1 MVHCIYLCNPKGN
14 CQEVKT
20 LDKYEYSLKLDE
32 IKKLVT
38 SGNYEEAVKVADTVE
53 WKRVRNTRTLCMVSE
68 IYEANDRLED
78 SKEILL
84 RAYRRSQ
91 TTRTI
96 LFRLTEVAI
105 KMKEFDEAVEYYSEF
120 VNAAP
125 NDTSRYI
132 LKYEIYKGRGSSL
145 EDQISILEEYK
156 EAEYT
161 EQWGYELAKLYYQA
175 GEKQKCIESCD
186 DLVLWF
192 RQGKYVIKALE
203 LKRSLTDLTPVQQ
216 AIYDHRD
223 EMMPIKERVEAA
235 VPELEKIIVDKMPS
249 NETDAITEN
258 IISET
263 QKELAQAVSQHTAA
277 AEQEVLKPVQDQSWR
292 YATGGTTRVMP
303 TDVVKETLQQENTTA
318 APDIAFD
325 AQQLQKEL
333 AESMREIISGIH
345 PAETEA
351 EIVEPKNDMSFFK
364 DRAADVSV
372 EQPKESIDDILVS
385 MSGADEAASTAE
397 QEEPEKEIPEMPVM
411 PEQPVE
417 PVKTVA
423 ENPNLRPRI
432 QNSGTAA
439 SGFAALEAQAAKMRA
454 EAQQA
459 AGLNEQLAA
468 RAGVDRD
475 KEEKVKMAAQQPP
488 RTEKPVSRPKAEMP
502 VRQPVMKAQTQAPV
516 NGAGQPTERQAQPQM
531 NVGQPMQGQAPQ
543 QANVSQPVQGM
554 VQQPNGGQPM
564 QGRAP
569 QQANVGQPVQG
580 MAPQQPNGGQPMQG
594 MAPQQA
600 NVSQPVQGM
609 AQQQPNGGQPMQGMA
624 PQQMNGGQPMQ
635 GQAPQPAGMNGQ
647 PQPSRQNNVNQAQ
660 GVIRMERAGRNAE
673 QAAARQNPY
682 QQAAY
687 RPHQSL
693 TLSQQQMFSYFSTI
707 QGLQEQIASA
717 LNESLIKVQK
727 DKTSRSGN
735 LVITGDPGSGRTTL
749 GIRFAK
755 ALCQGRGSSA
765 ARVAKIYAED
775 FNKKDIPSTVAK
787 IAGGTLI
794 IEEAG
799 DLAEESIAQLSK
811 AMEFRTDGLLVILED
826 EKSYLKELFDKN
838 PTFAEKFTS
847 EISIPIMTNDELV
860 TFGKIY
866 AYDEDY
872 RIDDS
877 ATVALY
883 NRISEMQTPEHP
895 VCIADVRDIVDD
907 AIQRSERT
915 GIRKLGRI
923 LSHKRYDEDD
933 RVILYEKD
941 FK

>member
-1 MVHCIYLCNPKGN
+1 MVDCTYLCNPKGN

-20 LDKYEYSLKLDE
+20 LDKYEYNLKLDE

-68 IYEANDRLED
+68 IYEANGRLED

-91 TTRTI
+91 MTRTI

-145 EDQISILEEYK
+145 EDQIAILEEYK

-203 LKRSLTDLTPVQQ
+203 LKRSLTELTPMQQ
-216 AIYDHRD
+216 TIYDHRD
-223 EMMPIKERVEAA
+223 ENLMPIKERVEAA

-277 AEQEVLKPVQDQSWR
+277 AEQETPEQQDQSWR
-292 YATGGTTRVMP
+292 YSTGGTTRVMP
-303 TDVVKETLQQENTTA
+303 ADAVRNNLQTDAPAAASAGAAEAVPQEPE
-318 APDIAFD
+318 APDQAFD

-351 EIVEPKNDMSFFK
+351 EIVEPKNDMSFFR
-364 DRAADVSV
+364 DRAGNVPV
-372 EQPKESIDDILVS
+372 QEPKESIDDILVS
-385 MSGADEAASTAE
+385 MSGADETASTE
-397 QEEPEKEIPEMPVM
+397 EKEPEREMPAM
-411 PEQPVE
+411 PEQPDLQVE
-417 PVKTVA
+417 NEKPKEAVQPSG
-423 ENPNLRPRI
+423 EERI
-432 QNSGTAA
+432 PAPQAAAQDPGMAA

-454 EAQQA
+454 EAEQA
-459 AGLNEQLAA
+459 AGLNERLAA
-468 RAGVDRD
+468 HAGVNAAA
-475 KEEKVKMAAQQPP
+475 EKKVEMPGTTAPDMASGTLENSQTEKKTAAQPQVPVK
-488 RTEKPVSRPKAEMP
+488 KPEQAAREQRIQSVQQSQAG
-502 VRQPVMKAQTQAPV
+502 QPVMS
-516 NGAGQPTERQAQPQM
+516 QPA
-531 NVGQPMQGQAPQ
+531 QGQQQAAAGVPQ
-543 QANVSQPVQGM
+543 QSSADQKAARVS
-554 VQQPNGGQPM
+554 
-564 QGRAP
+564 
-569 QQANVGQPVQG
+569 
-580 MAPQQPNGGQPMQG
+580 
-594 MAPQQA
+594 
-600 NVSQPVQGM
+600 
-609 AQQQPNGGQPMQGMA
+609 
-624 PQQMNGGQPMQ
+624 
-635 GQAPQPAGMNGQ
+635 
-647 PQPSRQNNVNQAQ
+647 QAQ
-660 GVIRMERAGRNAE
+660 GVIRMERAGRNTE
-673 QAAARQNPY
+673 AAATQQNPY

-687 RPHQSL
+687 RPNQSL
-693 TLSQQQMFSYFSTI
+693 TLSQQQLFSYFSTI
-707 QGLQEQIASA
+707 QGLQEQIACA
-717 LNESLIKVQK
+717 MKETLNKLQK

-755 ALCQGRGSSA
+755 ALCQERGNSA

-775 FNKKDIPSTVAK
+775 FNKKDIASTVAK

-799 DLAEESIAQLSK
+799 DLSEESIAQLSK

-877 ATVALY
+877 AMVALY
-883 NRISEMQTPEHP
+883 NRIGEMQTPEHP

-907 AIQRSERT
+907 AISRSERT

>member
-1 MVHCIYLCNPKGN
+1 M
-14 CQEVKT
+14 
-20 LDKYEYSLKLDE
+20 
-32 IKKLVT
+32 
-38 SGNYEEAVKVADTVE
+38 
-53 WKRVRNTRTLCMVSE
+53 
-68 IYEANDRLED
+68 
-78 SKEILL
+78 
-84 RAYRRSQ
+84 
-91 TTRTI
+91 
-96 LFRLTEVAI
+96 
-105 KMKEFDEAVEYYSEF
+105 
-120 VNAAP
+120 
-125 NDTSRYI
+125 
-132 LKYEIYKGRGSSL
+132 
-145 EDQISILEEYK
+145 
-156 EAEYT
+156 
-161 EQWGYELAKLYYQA
+161 
-175 GEKQKCIESCD
+175 
-186 DLVLWF
+186 
-192 RQGKYVIKALE
+192 
-203 LKRSLTDLTPVQQ
+203 
-216 AIYDHRD
+216 
-223 EMMPIKERVEAA
+223 
-235 VPELEKIIVDKMPS
+235 
-249 NETDAITEN
+249 
-258 IISET
+258 
-263 QKELAQAVSQHTAA
+263 
-277 AEQEVLKPVQDQSWR
+277 
-292 YATGGTTRVMP
+292 
-303 TDVVKETLQQENTTA
+303 
-318 APDIAFD
+318 
-325 AQQLQKEL
+325 
-333 AESMREIISGIH
+333 
-345 PAETEA
+345 
-351 EIVEPKNDMSFFK
+351 
-364 DRAADVSV
+364 
-372 EQPKESIDDILVS
+372 
-385 MSGADEAASTAE
+385 
-397 QEEPEKEIPEMPVM
+397 
-411 PEQPVE
+411 
-417 PVKTVA
+417 
-423 ENPNLRPRI
+423 
-432 QNSGTAA
+432 
-439 SGFAALEAQAAKMRA
+439 
-454 EAQQA
+454 
-459 AGLNEQLAA
+459 
-468 RAGVDRD
+468 
-475 KEEKVKMAAQQPP
+475 
-488 RTEKPVSRPKAEMP
+488 PVSRPKAEMP
-502 VRQPVMKAQTQAPV
+502 VQQPVMKAQTQAPV
-516 NGAGQPTERQAQPQM
+516 NGAGQPTERQTQPQL
-531 NVGQPMQGQAPQ
+531 NV
-543 QANVSQPVQGM
+543 
-554 VQQPNGGQPM
+554 
-564 QGRAP
+564 
-569 QQANVGQPVQG
+569 
-580 MAPQQPNGGQPMQG
+580 GQPMQG
-594 MAPQQA
+594 MAPQ
-600 NVSQPVQGM
+600 
-609 AQQQPNGGQPMQGMA
+609 
-624 PQQMNGGQPMQ
+624 
-635 GQAPQPAGMNGQ
+635 PAAMNGQ
-647 PQPSRQNNVNQAQ
+647 PPRQNNVNQAQ

-707 QGLQEQIASA
+707 QGLQEQIAFA

>member
-1 MVHCIYLCNPKGN
+1 M
-14 CQEVKT
+14 KT
-20 LDKYEYSLKLDE
+20 LDKYEYNLKLDE

-68 IYEANDRLED
+68 IYEANGRLED

-91 TTRTI
+91 MTRTI

-145 EDQISILEEYK
+145 EDQIAILEEYK

-203 LKRSLTDLTPVQQ
+203 LKRSLTELTPMQQ
-216 AIYDHRD
+216 TIYDHRD
-223 EMMPIKERVEAA
+223 ENLMPIKERVEAA

-277 AEQEVLKPVQDQSWR
+277 AEQETPEQQDQSWR
-292 YATGGTTRVMP
+292 YSTGGTTRVMP
-303 TDVVKETLQQENTTA
+303 ADAVRNNLQTDAPAAASAGAAEAVPQEPE
-318 APDIAFD
+318 APDQAFD

-333 AESMREIISGIH
+333 AESMREIISGIR

-351 EIVEPKNDMSFFK
+351 EIVEPKNDMSFFR
-364 DRAADVSV
+364 DRAGNVPV
-372 EQPKESIDDILVS
+372 QEPKESIDDILVS
-385 MSGADEAASTAE
+385 MSGADETASTE
-397 QEEPEKEIPEMPVM
+397 EKEPEREMPDLQVEN
-411 PEQPVE
+411 EQPKEAVQPSGE
-417 PVKTVA
+417 
-423 ENPNLRPRI
+423 ERI
-432 QNSGTAA
+432 PAPQAAAQDPGMAA

-454 EAQQA
+454 EAEQA
-459 AGLNEQLAA
+459 AGLNERLAA
-468 RAGVDRD
+468 HAGVNAAA
-475 KEEKVKMAAQQPP
+475 EKKVEMPGTTAPDMASGTLENSQTEKKTAAQPQVPVKKPEQAAREQRIQSVQQNHVDPAPAAYQETQPRP
-488 RTEKPVSRPKAEMP
+488 TVPVQGQQSQSG
-502 VRQPVMKAQTQAPV
+502 QPVMS
-516 NGAGQPTERQAQPQM
+516 QPA
-531 NVGQPMQGQAPQ
+531 QGQQQAAAGVPQ
-543 QANVSQPVQGM
+543 QSSADQKAARVS
-554 VQQPNGGQPM
+554 
-564 QGRAP
+564 
-569 QQANVGQPVQG
+569 
-580 MAPQQPNGGQPMQG
+580 
-594 MAPQQA
+594 
-600 NVSQPVQGM
+600 
-609 AQQQPNGGQPMQGMA
+609 
-624 PQQMNGGQPMQ
+624 
-635 GQAPQPAGMNGQ
+635 
-647 PQPSRQNNVNQAQ
+647 QAQ
-660 GVIRMERAGRNAE
+660 GVIRMERAGRNTE
-673 QAAARQNPY
+673 AAATQQNPY

-687 RPHQSL
+687 RPNQSL
-693 TLSQQQMFSYFSTI
+693 TLSQQQLFSYFSTI
-707 QGLQEQIASA
+707 QGLQEQIACA
-717 LNESLIKVQK
+717 MKETLNKLQK

-755 ALCQGRGSSA
+755 ALCQERGNSA

-775 FNKKDIPSTVAK
+775 FNKKDIASTVAK

-799 DLAEESIAQLSK
+799 DLSEESIAQLSK

-877 ATVALY
+877 AMVALY
-883 NRISEMQTPEHP
+883 NRIGEMQTPEHP

-907 AIQRSERT
+907 AISRSERT

>member
-1 MVHCIYLCNPKGN
+1 MVDCTYLCNPKGN

-20 LDKYEYSLKLDE
+20 LDKYEYNLKLDE

-68 IYEANDRLED
+68 IYEANGRLED

-91 TTRTI
+91 MTRTI

-145 EDQISILEEYK
+145 EDQIAILEEYK

-203 LKRSLTDLTPVQQ
+203 LKRSLTELTPMQQ
-216 AIYDHRD
+216 TIYDHRD
-223 EMMPIKERVEAA
+223 ENLMPIKERVEAA

-277 AEQEVLKPVQDQSWR
+277 AEQETPEQQDQSWR
-292 YATGGTTRVMP
+292 YSTGGTTRVMP
-303 TDVVKETLQQENTTA
+303 ADAVRNNLQTDAPAAASAGAAEAVPQEPE
-318 APDIAFD
+318 APDQAFD

-351 EIVEPKNDMSFFK
+351 EIVEPKNDMSFFR
-364 DRAADVSV
+364 DRAGNVSV
-372 EQPKESIDDILVS
+372 QEPKESIDDILVS
-385 MSGADEAASTAE
+385 MSGADETASTE
-397 QEEPEKEIPEMPVM
+397 EKEPEREMPEMPDLQVEN
-411 PEQPVE
+411 EQPKEAVQPSGE
-417 PVKTVA
+417 
-423 ENPNLRPRI
+423 ERI
-432 QNSGTAA
+432 PASQAAAQDPGMAA

-454 EAQQA
+454 EAEQA
-459 AGLNEQLAA
+459 AGLNERLAA
-468 RAGVDRD
+468 HAGVNAAA
-475 KEEKVKMAAQQPP
+475 EKKVEMPGTPAPDMASGTLENSQTEKKTAAQPQVPVK
-488 RTEKPVSRPKAEMP
+488 KPEQAAREQRIQSVQQSQAG
-502 VRQPVMKAQTQAPV
+502 QPVMS
-516 NGAGQPTERQAQPQM
+516 QPA
-531 NVGQPMQGQAPQ
+531 QGQQQAAAGVPQ
-543 QANVSQPVQGM
+543 QSSADQKAARVS
-554 VQQPNGGQPM
+554 
-564 QGRAP
+564 
-569 QQANVGQPVQG
+569 
-580 MAPQQPNGGQPMQG
+580 
-594 MAPQQA
+594 
-600 NVSQPVQGM
+600 
-609 AQQQPNGGQPMQGMA
+609 
-624 PQQMNGGQPMQ
+624 
-635 GQAPQPAGMNGQ
+635 
-647 PQPSRQNNVNQAQ
+647 QAQ
-660 GVIRMERAGRNAE
+660 GVIRMERAGRNTEAVAT
-673 QAAARQNPY
+673 QQNPY

-687 RPHQSL
+687 RPNQSL
-693 TLSQQQMFSYFSTI
+693 TLSQQQLFSYFSTI
-707 QGLQEQIASA
+707 QGLQEQIACA
-717 LNESLIKVQK
+717 MKETLNKLQK

-755 ALCQGRGSSA
+755 ALCQERGNSA

-775 FNKKDIPSTVAK
+775 FNKKDIASTVAK

-799 DLAEESIAQLSK
+799 DLSEESIAQLSK

-877 ATVALY
+877 AMVALY
-883 NRISEMQTPEHP
+883 NRIGEMQTPEHP

-907 AIQRSERT
+907 AISRSERT

-923 LSHKRYDEDD
+923 LSNKRYDEDD

>member
-1 MVHCIYLCNPKGN
+1 MVDCTYLCNPKGN

-20 LDKYEYSLKLDE
+20 LDKYEYNLKLDE

-68 IYEANDRLED
+68 IYEANGRLED

-91 TTRTI
+91 MTRTI

-145 EDQISILEEYK
+145 EDQIAILEEYK

-203 LKRSLTDLTPVQQ
+203 LKRSLTELTPMQQ
-216 AIYDHRD
+216 TIYDHRD
-223 EMMPIKERVEAA
+223 ENLMPIKERVEAA
-235 VPELEKIIVDKMPS
+235 VPELEKIIVDKMPC

-277 AEQEVLKPVQDQSWR
+277 AEQETPEQQDQSWR
-292 YATGGTTRVMP
+292 YSTGGTTRVMP
-303 TDVVKETLQQENTTA
+303 ADAVRNNLQTDAPAAASAGAAEAVPQEPE
-318 APDIAFD
+318 APDQAFD

-351 EIVEPKNDMSFFK
+351 EIVEPKNDMSFFR
-364 DRAADVSV
+364 DRAGNVPV
-372 EQPKESIDDILVS
+372 QEPKESIDDILVS
-385 MSGADEAASTAE
+385 MSGADETASTE
-397 QEEPEKEIPEMPVM
+397 EKEPEREMPEMPDLQVEN
-411 PEQPVE
+411 EQPKEAVQPSGE
-417 PVKTVA
+417 
-423 ENPNLRPRI
+423 ERI
-432 QNSGTAA
+432 PASQAAAQDPGMAA

-454 EAQQA
+454 EAEQA
-459 AGLNEQLAA
+459 AGLNERLAA
-468 RAGVDRD
+468 HAGVNAAA
-475 KEEKVKMAAQQPP
+475 EKKVEMPGTTAPDMASGTLENSQTEKKTAAQPQVPVKKPEQAAREQRIQSVQQNHVDPAPAAYQEPQPRP
-488 RTEKPVSRPKAEMP
+488 TVPVQGQQSQAG
-502 VRQPVMKAQTQAPV
+502 QPVM
-516 NGAGQPTERQAQPQM
+516 NQPA
-531 NVGQPMQGQAPQ
+531 QGQQQAAAGVPQ
-543 QANVSQPVQGM
+543 QSSADQKAARVS
-554 VQQPNGGQPM
+554 
-564 QGRAP
+564 
-569 QQANVGQPVQG
+569 
-580 MAPQQPNGGQPMQG
+580 
-594 MAPQQA
+594 
-600 NVSQPVQGM
+600 
-609 AQQQPNGGQPMQGMA
+609 
-624 PQQMNGGQPMQ
+624 
-635 GQAPQPAGMNGQ
+635 
-647 PQPSRQNNVNQAQ
+647 QAQ
-660 GVIRMERAGRNAE
+660 GVIRMERAGRNTE
-673 QAAARQNPY
+673 AAATQQNPY

-687 RPHQSL
+687 RPNQSL
-693 TLSQQQMFSYFSTI
+693 TLSQQQLFSYFSTI
-707 QGLQEQIASA
+707 QGLQEQIACA
-717 LNESLIKVQK
+717 MKETLNKLQK

-755 ALCQGRGSSA
+755 ALCQERGNSA

-775 FNKKDIPSTVAK
+775 FNKKDIASTVAK

-799 DLAEESIAQLSK
+799 DLSEESIAQLSK

-877 ATVALY
+877 AMVALY
-883 NRISEMQTPEHP
+883 NRIGEMQTPEHP

-907 AIQRSERT
+907 AISRSERT

>member
-1 MVHCIYLCNPKGN
+1 M
-14 CQEVKT
+14 KT
-20 LDKYEYSLKLDE
+20 LDKYEYNLKLDE

-68 IYEANDRLED
+68 IYEANGRLED

-91 TTRTI
+91 MTRTI

-145 EDQISILEEYK
+145 EDQIAILEEYK

-203 LKRSLTDLTPVQQ
+203 LKRSLTELTPMQQ
-216 AIYDHRD
+216 TIYDHRD
-223 EMMPIKERVEAA
+223 ENLMPIKERVEAA

-277 AEQEVLKPVQDQSWR
+277 AEQETPEQQDQSWR
-292 YATGGTTRVMP
+292 YSTGGTTRVMP
-303 TDVVKETLQQENTTA
+303 ADAVKNNLQTNVPAAASAGAAEAVPQKPE
-318 APDIAFD
+318 APDQAFD

-351 EIVEPKNDMSFFK
+351 EIVEPKNDMSFFR
-364 DRAADVSV
+364 DRAGNVPVQEA
-372 EQPKESIDDILVS
+372 KESIDDILVS
-385 MSGADEAASTAE
+385 MSGADETASTE
-397 QEEPEKEIPEMPVM
+397 EKEPEREMPVM
-411 PEQPVE
+411 PEQPDLQVE
-417 PVKTVA
+417 NEKPKEAVQPSGEERIPAPQTA
-423 ENPNLRPRI
+423 AQNP
-432 QNSGTAA
+432 GVAA

-454 EAQQA
+454 EAEQA
-459 AGLNEQLAA
+459 AGLNERLAAHAGVNAAAEKKVEMPGTPAPDMASGTLESSQPEKKTAAQPQVPVKKPEQAVREQRVQPVQQNPGDPAPAAYQEMQPRPTVPVQGQQSQAGQPVMSQPAQGQQPQSAAGVPQQGSAGQKAA
-468 RAGVDRD
+468 RA
-475 KEEKVKMAAQQPP
+475 
-488 RTEKPVSRPKAEMP
+488 S
-502 VRQPVMKAQTQAPV
+502 
-516 NGAGQPTERQAQPQM
+516 
-531 NVGQPMQGQAPQ
+531 
-543 QANVSQPVQGM
+543 
-554 VQQPNGGQPM
+554 
-564 QGRAP
+564 
-569 QQANVGQPVQG
+569 
-580 MAPQQPNGGQPMQG
+580 
-594 MAPQQA
+594 
-600 NVSQPVQGM
+600 
-609 AQQQPNGGQPMQGMA
+609 
-624 PQQMNGGQPMQ
+624 
-635 GQAPQPAGMNGQ
+635 
-647 PQPSRQNNVNQAQ
+647 QAQ
-660 GVIRMERAGRNAE
+660 GVIRMERAGRNTE
-673 QAAARQNPY
+673 AAATPQNPY

-687 RPHQSL
+687 RPNQSL
-693 TLSQQQMFSYFSTI
+693 TLSQQQLFSYFSTI
-707 QGLQEQIASA
+707 QGLQEQIACA
-717 LNESLIKVQK
+717 MKETLNKLQK

-755 ALCQGRGSSA
+755 ALCQERGNSA

-775 FNKKDIPSTVAK
+775 FNKKDIASTVAK

-799 DLAEESIAQLSK
+799 DLSEESIAQLSK

-877 ATVALY
+877 AMVALY
-883 NRISEMQTPEHP
+883 NRIGEMQTPEHP

-907 AIQRSERT
+907 AISRSERT

>member
-263 QKELAQAVSQHTAA
+263 QKELAQAVSQHTGSRRAGGLNRYRISPGDTPP
-277 AEQEVLKPVQDQSWR
+277 AERP
-292 YATGGTTRVMP
+292 RVMP
-303 TDVVKETLQQENTTA
+303 TDAVKETLQQENTTA
-318 APDIAFD
+318 APDTAFD

-351 EIVEPKNDMSFFK
+351 EIVEPKNDMSFFE

-411 PEQPVE
+411 PEQP
-417 PVKTVA
+417 
-423 ENPNLRPRI
+423 
-432 QNSGTAA
+432 
-439 SGFAALEAQAAKMRA
+439 
-454 EAQQA
+454 
-459 AGLNEQLAA
+459 
-468 RAGVDRD
+468 
-475 KEEKVKMAAQQPP
+475 
-488 RTEKPVSRPKAEMP
+488 
-502 VRQPVMKAQTQAPV
+502 
-516 NGAGQPTERQAQPQM
+516 
-531 NVGQPMQGQAPQ
+531 
-543 QANVSQPVQGM
+543 
-554 VQQPNGGQPM
+554 
-564 QGRAP
+564 
-569 QQANVGQPVQG
+569 
-580 MAPQQPNGGQPMQG
+580 
-594 MAPQQA
+594 
-600 NVSQPVQGM
+600 
-609 AQQQPNGGQPMQGMA
+609 
-624 PQQMNGGQPMQ
+624 
-635 GQAPQPAGMNGQ
+635 
-647 PQPSRQNNVNQAQ
+647 
-660 GVIRMERAGRNAE
+660 
-673 QAAARQNPY
+673 
-682 QQAAY
+682 
-687 RPHQSL
+687 
-693 TLSQQQMFSYFSTI
+693 
-707 QGLQEQIASA
+707 
-717 LNESLIKVQK
+717 
-727 DKTSRSGN
+727 
-735 LVITGDPGSGRTTL
+735 
-749 GIRFAK
+749 
-755 ALCQGRGSSA
+755 
-765 ARVAKIYAED
+765 
-775 FNKKDIPSTVAK
+775 
-787 IAGGTLI
+787 
-794 IEEAG
+794 
-799 DLAEESIAQLSK
+799 
-811 AMEFRTDGLLVILED
+811 
-826 EKSYLKELFDKN
+826 
-838 PTFAEKFTS
+838 
-847 EISIPIMTNDELV
+847 
-860 TFGKIY
+860 
-866 AYDEDY
+866 
-872 RIDDS
+872 
-877 ATVALY
+877 
-883 NRISEMQTPEHP
+883 
-895 VCIADVRDIVDD
+895 
-907 AIQRSERT
+907 
-915 GIRKLGRI
+915 
-923 LSHKRYDEDD
+923 DD
-933 RVILYEKD
+933 R
-941 FK
+941 

>member
-1 MVHCIYLCNPKGN
+1 
-14 CQEVKT
+14 
-20 LDKYEYSLKLDE
+20 
-32 IKKLVT
+32 
-38 SGNYEEAVKVADTVE
+38 
-53 WKRVRNTRTLCMVSE
+53 
-68 IYEANDRLED
+68 
-78 SKEILL
+78 
-84 RAYRRSQ
+84 
-91 TTRTI
+91 
-96 LFRLTEVAI
+96 
-105 KMKEFDEAVEYYSEF
+105 
-120 VNAAP
+120 
-125 NDTSRYI
+125 
-132 LKYEIYKGRGSSL
+132 
-145 EDQISILEEYK
+145 
-156 EAEYT
+156 
-161 EQWGYELAKLYYQA
+161 
-175 GEKQKCIESCD
+175 
-186 DLVLWF
+186 
-192 RQGKYVIKALE
+192 
-203 LKRSLTDLTPVQQ
+203 
-216 AIYDHRD
+216 
-223 EMMPIKERVEAA
+223 
-235 VPELEKIIVDKMPS
+235 
-249 NETDAITEN
+249 
-258 IISET
+258 
-263 QKELAQAVSQHTAA
+263 
-277 AEQEVLKPVQDQSWR
+277 
-292 YATGGTTRVMP
+292 
-303 TDVVKETLQQENTTA
+303 
-318 APDIAFD
+318 
-325 AQQLQKEL
+325 
-333 AESMREIISGIH
+333 
-345 PAETEA
+345 
-351 EIVEPKNDMSFFK
+351 
-364 DRAADVSV
+364 
-372 EQPKESIDDILVS
+372 
-385 MSGADEAASTAE
+385 
-397 QEEPEKEIPEMPVM
+397 
-411 PEQPVE
+411 
-417 PVKTVA
+417 
-423 ENPNLRPRI
+423 
-432 QNSGTAA
+432 
-439 SGFAALEAQAAKMRA
+439 
-454 EAQQA
+454 
-459 AGLNEQLAA
+459 
-468 RAGVDRD
+468 
-475 KEEKVKMAAQQPP
+475 
-488 RTEKPVSRPKAEMP
+488 
-502 VRQPVMKAQTQAPV
+502 
-516 NGAGQPTERQAQPQM
+516 
-531 NVGQPMQGQAPQ
+531 MQGQA
-543 QANVSQPVQGM
+543 S
-554 VQQPNGGQPM
+554 
-564 QGRAP
+564 

-580 MAPQQPNGGQPMQG
+580 MAPQQPNSGQPMQGQAPQQPNGSQPMQGMAPQQPNVGQPMQG
-594 MAPQQA
+594 MAPQ
-600 NVSQPVQGM
+600 
-609 AQQQPNGGQPMQGMA
+609 
-624 PQQMNGGQPMQ
+624 
-635 GQAPQPAGMNGQ
+635 PAAMNGQ
-647 PQPSRQNNVNQAQ
+647 PQPPRQNNVNQAQ

-707 QGLQEQIASA
+707 QGLQEQIAFA

>member
-1 MVHCIYLCNPKGN
+1 MVDCTYLCNPKGN

-20 LDKYEYSLKLDE
+20 LDKYEYNLKLDE

-68 IYEANDRLED
+68 IYEANGRLED

-91 TTRTI
+91 MTRTI

-145 EDQISILEEYK
+145 EDQIAILEEYK

-203 LKRSLTDLTPVQQ
+203 LKRSLTELTPMQQ
-216 AIYDHRD
+216 TIYDHRD
-223 EMMPIKERVEAA
+223 ENLMPIKERVEAA

-277 AEQEVLKPVQDQSWR
+277 AEQETPEQQDQSWR
-292 YATGGTTRVMP
+292 YSTGGTTRVMP
-303 TDVVKETLQQENTTA
+303 ADAVRNNLQTDAPAAASAGAAEAVPQEPE
-318 APDIAFD
+318 APDQAFD

-351 EIVEPKNDMSFFK
+351 EIVEPKNDMSFFR
-364 DRAADVSV
+364 DRAGNVPV
-372 EQPKESIDDILVS
+372 QEPKESIDDILVS
-385 MSGADEAASTAE
+385 MSGADETASTE
-397 QEEPEKEIPEMPVM
+397 EKEPEREMPDLQVEN
-411 PEQPVE
+411 EQPKEAVQPFGE
-417 PVKTVA
+417 
-423 ENPNLRPRI
+423 ERI
-432 QNSGTAA
+432 PAPQAAAQDPGMAA

-454 EAQQA
+454 EAEQA
-459 AGLNEQLAA
+459 AGLNERLAA
-468 RAGVDRD
+468 HAGVNAAA
-475 KEEKVKMAAQQPP
+475 EKKVEMPGTTAPDMASGTLENSQTEKKTAAQPQVPVK
-488 RTEKPVSRPKAEMP
+488 KPEQAAREQRIQSGQQSQAG
-502 VRQPVMKAQTQAPV
+502 QPVMS
-516 NGAGQPTERQAQPQM
+516 QPA
-531 NVGQPMQGQAPQ
+531 QGQQQAAAGVPQ
-543 QANVSQPVQGM
+543 QSSADQKAARVS
-554 VQQPNGGQPM
+554 
-564 QGRAP
+564 
-569 QQANVGQPVQG
+569 
-580 MAPQQPNGGQPMQG
+580 
-594 MAPQQA
+594 
-600 NVSQPVQGM
+600 
-609 AQQQPNGGQPMQGMA
+609 
-624 PQQMNGGQPMQ
+624 
-635 GQAPQPAGMNGQ
+635 
-647 PQPSRQNNVNQAQ
+647 QAQ
-660 GVIRMERAGRNAE
+660 GVIRMERAGRNTE
-673 QAAARQNPY
+673 AAATQQNPY

-687 RPHQSL
+687 RPNQSL
-693 TLSQQQMFSYFSTI
+693 TLSQQQLFSYFSTI
-707 QGLQEQIASA
+707 QGLQEQIACA
-717 LNESLIKVQK
+717 MKETLNKLQK

-755 ALCQGRGSSA
+755 ALCQERGNSA

-775 FNKKDIPSTVAK
+775 FNKKDIASTVAK

-799 DLAEESIAQLSK
+799 DLSEESIAQLSK

-877 ATVALY
+877 AMVALY
-883 NRISEMQTPEHP
+883 NRIGEMQTPEHP

-907 AIQRSERT
+907 AISRSERT

>member
-1 MVHCIYLCNPKGN
+1 M
-14 CQEVKT
+14 KT
-20 LDKYEYSLKLDE
+20 LDKYEYNLKLDE

-68 IYEANDRLED
+68 IYEANGRLED

-91 TTRTI
+91 MTRTI

-145 EDQISILEEYK
+145 EDQIAILEEYK

-203 LKRSLTDLTPVQQ
+203 LKRSLTELTPMQQ
-216 AIYDHRD
+216 TIYDHRD
-223 EMMPIKERVEAA
+223 ENLMPIKERVEAA

-277 AEQEVLKPVQDQSWR
+277 AEQETPEQQDQSWR
-292 YATGGTTRVMP
+292 YSTGGTTRVMP
-303 TDVVKETLQQENTTA
+303 ADAVRNNLQTDAPAAASAGAAEAVPQEPE
-318 APDIAFD
+318 APDQAFD

-351 EIVEPKNDMSFFK
+351 EIVEPKNDMSFFR
-364 DRAADVSV
+364 DRAGNVPV
-372 EQPKESIDDILVS
+372 QEPKESIDDILVS
-385 MSGADEAASTAE
+385 MSGADETASTE
-397 QEEPEKEIPEMPVM
+397 EKEPEREMPAM
-411 PEQPVE
+411 PEQPDLQVE
-417 PVKTVA
+417 NEKPKEAVQPSG
-423 ENPNLRPRI
+423 EERI
-432 QNSGTAA
+432 PAPQAAAQDPGMAA

-454 EAQQA
+454 EAEQA
-459 AGLNEQLAA
+459 AGLNERLAA
-468 RAGVDRD
+468 HAGVNAAA
-475 KEEKVKMAAQQPP
+475 EKKVEMPGTTAPDMASGTLENSQTEKKTAAQPQVPVK
-488 RTEKPVSRPKAEMP
+488 KPEQAAREQRIQSVQQSQAG
-502 VRQPVMKAQTQAPV
+502 QPVMS
-516 NGAGQPTERQAQPQM
+516 QPA
-531 NVGQPMQGQAPQ
+531 QGQQQAAAGVPQ
-543 QANVSQPVQGM
+543 QSSADQKAARVS
-554 VQQPNGGQPM
+554 
-564 QGRAP
+564 
-569 QQANVGQPVQG
+569 
-580 MAPQQPNGGQPMQG
+580 
-594 MAPQQA
+594 
-600 NVSQPVQGM
+600 
-609 AQQQPNGGQPMQGMA
+609 
-624 PQQMNGGQPMQ
+624 
-635 GQAPQPAGMNGQ
+635 
-647 PQPSRQNNVNQAQ
+647 QAQ
-660 GVIRMERAGRNAE
+660 GVIRMERAGRNTE
-673 QAAARQNPY
+673 AAATQQNPY

-687 RPHQSL
+687 RPNQSL
-693 TLSQQQMFSYFSTI
+693 TLSQQQLFSYFSTI
-707 QGLQEQIASA
+707 QGLQEQIACA
-717 LNESLIKVQK
+717 MKETLNKLQK

-755 ALCQGRGSSA
+755 ALCQERGNSA

-775 FNKKDIPSTVAK
+775 FNKKDIASTVAK

-799 DLAEESIAQLSK
+799 DLSEESIAQLSK

-877 ATVALY
+877 AMVALY
-883 NRISEMQTPEHP
+883 NRIGEMQTPEHP

-907 AIQRSERT
+907 AISRSERT

>member
-1 MVHCIYLCNPKGN
+1 MVDCTYLCNPKGN

-20 LDKYEYSLKLDE
+20 LDKYEYNLKLDE

-68 IYEANDRLED
+68 IYEANGRLED

-91 TTRTI
+91 MTRTI

-145 EDQISILEEYK
+145 EDQIAILEEYK

-203 LKRSLTDLTPVQQ
+203 LKRSLTELTPMQQ
-216 AIYDHRD
+216 TIYDHRD
-223 EMMPIKERVEAA
+223 ENLMPIKERVEAA

-277 AEQEVLKPVQDQSWR
+277 AEQETPEQQDQSWR
-292 YATGGTTRVMP
+292 YSTGGTTRVMP
-303 TDVVKETLQQENTTA
+303 ADAVRNNLQTDAPAAASVEAAETLSQKQE
-318 APDIAFD
+318 APDQAFD
-325 AQQLQKEL
+325 AQQLQREL

-351 EIVEPKNDMSFFK
+351 EIVEPKNDMSFFR
-364 DRAADVSV
+364 DRAGNVPV
-372 EQPKESIDDILVS
+372 QEPKESIDDILVS
-385 MSGADEAASTAE
+385 MSGADETASTE
-397 QEEPEKEIPEMPVM
+397 EKEPEREMPAM
-411 PEQPVE
+411 PEQPDLQVE
-417 PVKTVA
+417 NEKPKEAVQPSG
-423 ENPNLRPRI
+423 EERI
-432 QNSGTAA
+432 PAPQAAAQDPGMAA

-454 EAQQA
+454 EAEQA
-459 AGLNEQLAA
+459 AGLNERLAA
-468 RAGVDRD
+468 HAGVNAAA
-475 KEEKVKMAAQQPP
+475 EKKVEMPGTTAPDMASGTLENSQTEKKTAAQPQVPVK
-488 RTEKPVSRPKAEMP
+488 KPEQAAREQRIQSVQQSQAG
-502 VRQPVMKAQTQAPV
+502 QPVMS
-516 NGAGQPTERQAQPQM
+516 QPA
-531 NVGQPMQGQAPQ
+531 QGQQQAAAGVPQ
-543 QANVSQPVQGM
+543 QSSADQKAARVS
-554 VQQPNGGQPM
+554 
-564 QGRAP
+564 
-569 QQANVGQPVQG
+569 
-580 MAPQQPNGGQPMQG
+580 
-594 MAPQQA
+594 
-600 NVSQPVQGM
+600 
-609 AQQQPNGGQPMQGMA
+609 
-624 PQQMNGGQPMQ
+624 
-635 GQAPQPAGMNGQ
+635 
-647 PQPSRQNNVNQAQ
+647 QAQ
-660 GVIRMERAGRNAE
+660 GVIRMERAGRNTE
-673 QAAARQNPY
+673 AAATQQNPY

-687 RPHQSL
+687 RPNQSL
-693 TLSQQQMFSYFSTI
+693 TLSQQQLFSYFSTI
-707 QGLQEQIASA
+707 QGLQEQIACA
-717 LNESLIKVQK
+717 MKETLNKLQK

-755 ALCQGRGSSA
+755 ALCQERGNSA

-775 FNKKDIPSTVAK
+775 FNKKDIASTVAK

-799 DLAEESIAQLSK
+799 DLSEESIAQLSK

-877 ATVALY
+877 AMVALY
-883 NRISEMQTPEHP
+883 NRIGEMQTPEHP

-907 AIQRSERT
+907 AISRSERT

>member
-1 MVHCIYLCNPKGN
+1 MVDCTYLCNPKGN

-20 LDKYEYSLKLDE
+20 LDKYEYNLKLDE

-68 IYEANDRLED
+68 IYEANGRLED

-91 TTRTI
+91 MTRTI

-145 EDQISILEEYK
+145 EDQIAILEEYK

-203 LKRSLTDLTPVQQ
+203 LKRSLTELTPMQQ
-216 AIYDHRD
+216 TIYDHRD
-223 EMMPIKERVEAA
+223 ENLMPIKERVEAA

-277 AEQEVLKPVQDQSWR
+277 AEQETPEQQDQSWR
-292 YATGGTTRVMP
+292 YSTGGTTRVMP
-303 TDVVKETLQQENTTA
+303 ADAVRNNLQTDAPAAASAGAAEAVPQEPE
-318 APDIAFD
+318 APDQAFD

-351 EIVEPKNDMSFFK
+351 EIVEPKNDMSFFR
-364 DRAADVSV
+364 DRAGNVPV
-372 EQPKESIDDILVS
+372 QEPKESIDDILVS
-385 MSGADEAASTAE
+385 MSGADETASTE
-397 QEEPEKEIPEMPVM
+397 EKEPEREMPAM
-411 PEQPVE
+411 PEQPDLQVE
-417 PVKTVA
+417 NEKPKEAVQPSG
-423 ENPNLRPRI
+423 EERI
-432 QNSGTAA
+432 PAPQAAAQDPGMAA

-454 EAQQA
+454 EAEQA
-459 AGLNEQLAA
+459 AGLNERLAA
-468 RAGVDRD
+468 HAGVNAAA
-475 KEEKVKMAAQQPP
+475 EKKVEMPGTTAPDMASGTLENSQTEKKTAAQPQVPVK
-488 RTEKPVSRPKAEMP
+488 KPEQAAREQRIQSVQQSQAG
-502 VRQPVMKAQTQAPV
+502 QPVMS
-516 NGAGQPTERQAQPQM
+516 QPA
-531 NVGQPMQGQAPQ
+531 QGQQQAAAGVPQ
-543 QANVSQPVQGM
+543 QSSADQKAARVS
-554 VQQPNGGQPM
+554 
-564 QGRAP
+564 
-569 QQANVGQPVQG
+569 
-580 MAPQQPNGGQPMQG
+580 
-594 MAPQQA
+594 
-600 NVSQPVQGM
+600 
-609 AQQQPNGGQPMQGMA
+609 
-624 PQQMNGGQPMQ
+624 
-635 GQAPQPAGMNGQ
+635 
-647 PQPSRQNNVNQAQ
+647 QAQ
-660 GVIRMERAGRNAE
+660 GVIRMERAGRNTE
-673 QAAARQNPY
+673 AAATQQNPY

-687 RPHQSL
+687 RPNQSL
-693 TLSQQQMFSYFSTI
+693 TLSQQQLFSYFSTI
-707 QGLQEQIASA
+707 QGLQEQIACA
-717 LNESLIKVQK
+717 IKETLNKLQK

-755 ALCQGRGSSA
+755 ALCQERGNSA

-775 FNKKDIPSTVAK
+775 FNKKDIASTVAK

-799 DLAEESIAQLSK
+799 DLSEESIAQLSK

-877 ATVALY
+877 AMVALY
-883 NRISEMQTPEHP
+883 NRIGEMQTPEHP

-907 AIQRSERT
+907 AISRSERT

>member
-1 MVHCIYLCNPKGN
+1 M
-14 CQEVKT
+14 KT

-277 AEQEVLKPVQDQSWR
+277 AEQEVLEPVQDQSWR
-292 YATGGTTRVMP
+292 YTTGGTTRVMP
-303 TDVVKETLQQENTTA
+303 TDAVKETLQQENTTA
-318 APDIAFD
+318 APDTAFD

-411 PEQPVE
+411 PEQRKVQTEE

-423 ENPNLRPRI
+423 ENPNPRPQM

-475 KEEKVKMAAQQPP
+475 KEEKVKMAAQQQP

-502 VRQPVMKAQTQAPV
+502 VQQPVMKAQPQAPV
-516 NGAGQPTERQAQPQM
+516 NGAGRPTERQTQPQM

-543 QANVSQPVQGM
+543 QPNV
-554 VQQPNGGQPM
+554 GQPM
-564 QGRAP
+564 QG
-569 QQANVGQPVQG
+569 Q
-580 MAPQQPNGGQPMQG
+580 APQQPNVGQPMQG
-594 MAPQQA
+594 MAPQ
-600 NVSQPVQGM
+600 
-609 AQQQPNGGQPMQGMA
+609 
-624 PQQMNGGQPMQ
+624 
-635 GQAPQPAGMNGQ
+635 PAAMNGQ
-647 PQPSRQNNVNQAQ
+647 PQPPRQNNVNQAQ

-673 QAAARQNPY
+673 QAAAQQNPY

>member
-1 MVHCIYLCNPKGN
+1 MVDCTYLCNPKGN

-20 LDKYEYSLKLDE
+20 LDKYEYNLKLDE

-68 IYEANDRLED
+68 IYEANGRLED

-91 TTRTI
+91 MTRTI

-145 EDQISILEEYK
+145 EDQIAILEEYK

-203 LKRSLTDLTPVQQ
+203 LKRSLTELTPMQQ
-216 AIYDHRD
+216 TIYDHRD
-223 EMMPIKERVEAA
+223 ENLMPIKERVEAA

-277 AEQEVLKPVQDQSWR
+277 AEQETPEQQDQSWR
-292 YATGGTTRVMP
+292 YSTGGTTRVMP
-303 TDVVKETLQQENTTA
+303 ADAVRNNLQTNAPAAASVEAAETLSQKQE
-318 APDIAFD
+318 APDQAFD

-351 EIVEPKNDMSFFK
+351 EIVEPKNDMSFFR
-364 DRAADVSV
+364 DRAGNVPV
-372 EQPKESIDDILVS
+372 QEPKESIDDILVS
-385 MSGADEAASTAE
+385 MSGADETASTE
-397 QEEPEKEIPEMPVM
+397 EKEPEREMPEMPDLQVEN
-411 PEQPVE
+411 EQPKAAVQPSGE
-417 PVKTVA
+417 
-423 ENPNLRPRI
+423 ERI
-432 QNSGTAA
+432 PAPQAAAQDPGMAA

-454 EAQQA
+454 EAEQA
-459 AGLNEQLAA
+459 AGLNERLAA
-468 RAGVDRD
+468 HAGVNAAA
-475 KEEKVKMAAQQPP
+475 EKKVEMPGTTAPDMSSGTLENSQTEKKTAAQPQVPVK
-488 RTEKPVSRPKAEMP
+488 KPEQAAREQRIQSGQQSQAG
-502 VRQPVMKAQTQAPV
+502 QPVMS
-516 NGAGQPTERQAQPQM
+516 QPA
-531 NVGQPMQGQAPQ
+531 QGQQQAAAGVPQ
-543 QANVSQPVQGM
+543 QSSADQKAARVS
-554 VQQPNGGQPM
+554 
-564 QGRAP
+564 
-569 QQANVGQPVQG
+569 
-580 MAPQQPNGGQPMQG
+580 
-594 MAPQQA
+594 
-600 NVSQPVQGM
+600 
-609 AQQQPNGGQPMQGMA
+609 
-624 PQQMNGGQPMQ
+624 
-635 GQAPQPAGMNGQ
+635 
-647 PQPSRQNNVNQAQ
+647 QAQ
-660 GVIRMERAGRNAE
+660 GVIRMERAGRNTE
-673 QAAARQNPY
+673 AAATQQNPY

-687 RPHQSL
+687 RPNQSL
-693 TLSQQQMFSYFSTI
+693 TLSQQQLFSYFSTI
-707 QGLQEQIASA
+707 PGLQEQIACA
-717 LNESLIKVQK
+717 MKETLNKLQK

-755 ALCQGRGSSA
+755 ALCQERGNSA

-775 FNKKDIPSTVAK
+775 FNKKDIASTVAK

-799 DLAEESIAQLSK
+799 DLSEESIAQLSK

-877 ATVALY
+877 AMVALY
-883 NRISEMQTPEHP
+883 NRIGEMQTPEHP

-907 AIQRSERT
+907 AISRSERT

>member
-1 MVHCIYLCNPKGN
+1 MIECTYICNTKGN

-20 LDKYEYSLKLDE
+20 LDKYEYNLKLDE

-68 IYEANDRLED
+68 IYEANGRLED

-91 TTRTI
+91 MTRTI

-145 EDQISILEEYK
+145 EDQIAILEEYK

-203 LKRSLTDLTPVQQ
+203 LKRSLTELTPMQQ
-216 AIYDHRD
+216 TIYDHRD
-223 EMMPIKERVEAA
+223 ENLMPIKERVEAA

-277 AEQEVLKPVQDQSWR
+277 AEQETPEQQDQSWR
-292 YATGGTTRVMP
+292 YSTGGTTRVMP
-303 TDVVKETLQQENTTA
+303 ADAVRNNLQTDAPAAASAGAAEAVPQEPE
-318 APDIAFD
+318 APDQAFD

-351 EIVEPKNDMSFFK
+351 EIVEPKNDMSFFR
-364 DRAADVSV
+364 DRAGNVPV
-372 EQPKESIDDILVS
+372 QEPKESIDDILVS
-385 MSGADEAASTAE
+385 MSGADETASTE
-397 QEEPEKEIPEMPVM
+397 EKEPEREMPAM
-411 PEQPVE
+411 PEQPDLQVE
-417 PVKTVA
+417 NEKPKEAVQPSG
-423 ENPNLRPRI
+423 EERI
-432 QNSGTAA
+432 PAPQAAAQDPGMAA

-454 EAQQA
+454 EAEQA
-459 AGLNEQLAA
+459 AGLNERLAA
-468 RAGVDRD
+468 HAGVNAAA
-475 KEEKVKMAAQQPP
+475 EKKVEMPGTTAPDMASGTLENSQTEKKTAAQPQVPVKKPEQAAREQRIQSVQQNHVDPAPAAYQETQPRP
-488 RTEKPVSRPKAEMP
+488 TVPVQGQQSQSG
-502 VRQPVMKAQTQAPV
+502 QPVMS
-516 NGAGQPTERQAQPQM
+516 QPA
-531 NVGQPMQGQAPQ
+531 QGQQQAAAGVPQ
-543 QANVSQPVQGM
+543 QSSADQKAARVS
-554 VQQPNGGQPM
+554 
-564 QGRAP
+564 
-569 QQANVGQPVQG
+569 
-580 MAPQQPNGGQPMQG
+580 
-594 MAPQQA
+594 
-600 NVSQPVQGM
+600 
-609 AQQQPNGGQPMQGMA
+609 
-624 PQQMNGGQPMQ
+624 
-635 GQAPQPAGMNGQ
+635 
-647 PQPSRQNNVNQAQ
+647 QAQ
-660 GVIRMERAGRNAE
+660 GVIRMERAGRNTE
-673 QAAARQNPY
+673 AAATQQNPY

-687 RPHQSL
+687 RPNQSL
-693 TLSQQQMFSYFSTI
+693 TLSQQQLFSYFSTI
-707 QGLQEQIASA
+707 QGLQEQIACA
-717 LNESLIKVQK
+717 MKETLNKLQK

-755 ALCQGRGSSA
+755 ALCQERGNSA

-775 FNKKDIPSTVAK
+775 FNKKDIASTVAK

-799 DLAEESIAQLSK
+799 DLSEESIAQLSK

-877 ATVALY
+877 AMVALY
-883 NRISEMQTPEHP
+883 NRIGEMQTPEHP

-907 AIQRSERT
+907 AISRSERT

>member
-216 AIYDHRD
+216 AIYDHKD

-277 AEQEVLKPVQDQSWR
+277 AEQEVLEPVQDQSWR
-292 YATGGTTRVMP
+292 YTTGGTTRVMP
-303 TDVVKETLQQENTTA
+303 TDAVKETLQQENTTA
-318 APDIAFD
+318 APDTAFD

-364 DRAADVSV
+364 DRAADVSM

-385 MSGADEAASTAE
+385 MSGVDEAASTAE

-411 PEQPVE
+411 PEQRKVQTEE

-423 ENPNLRPRI
+423 ENPNPRPQM

-475 KEEKVKMAAQQPP
+475 KEEKVKMAEQQPL
-488 RTEKPVSRPKAEMP
+488 RTEKPVSQPKAEMP
-502 VRQPVMKAQTQAPV
+502 VQQPVMKAQPQAPV
-516 NGAGQPTERQAQPQM
+516 NGAGQAAERQAQPQM
-531 NVGQPMQGQAPQ
+531 NAGQPVQGQAPQ
-543 QANVSQPVQGM
+543 P
-554 VQQPNGGQPM
+554 
-564 QGRAP
+564 
-569 QQANVGQPVQG
+569 ANVGQPVQG
-580 MAPQQPNGGQPMQG
+580 MAPQQPNVGQPVQGMAPQPMNAGQPMQG
-594 MAPQQA
+594 MAPQ
-600 NVSQPVQGM
+600 
-609 AQQQPNGGQPMQGMA
+609 
-624 PQQMNGGQPMQ
+624 
-635 GQAPQPAGMNGQ
+635 PAAMNGQ
-647 PQPSRQNNVNQAQ
+647 PQPPRQNNVNQAQ

-673 QAAARQNPY
+673 QAAAQQNPY

-883 NRISEMQTPEHP
+883 NQISEMQTPEHP

>member
-1 MVHCIYLCNPKGN
+1 MVDCTYLCNPKGN

-20 LDKYEYSLKLDE
+20 LDKYEYNLKLDE

-68 IYEANDRLED
+68 IYEANGRLED

-91 TTRTI
+91 MTRTI

-145 EDQISILEEYK
+145 EDQIAILEEYK

-203 LKRSLTDLTPVQQ
+203 LKRSLTELTPMQQ
-216 AIYDHRD
+216 TIYDHRD
-223 EMMPIKERVEAA
+223 ENLMPIKERVEAA

-277 AEQEVLKPVQDQSWR
+277 AEQETPEQQDQSWR
-292 YATGGTTRVMP
+292 YSTGGTTRVMP
-303 TDVVKETLQQENTTA
+303 ADAVRNNLQTDAPAAASAGAAEAVPQEPE
-318 APDIAFD
+318 APDQAFD

-351 EIVEPKNDMSFFK
+351 EIVEPKNDMSFFR
-364 DRAADVSV
+364 DRAGNVPV
-372 EQPKESIDDILVS
+372 QEPKESIDDILVS
-385 MSGADEAASTAE
+385 MSGADETASTE
-397 QEEPEKEIPEMPVM
+397 EKEPEREMPAM
-411 PEQPVE
+411 PEQPDLQVE
-417 PVKTVA
+417 NEKPKEAVQPSG
-423 ENPNLRPRI
+423 EERI
-432 QNSGTAA
+432 PAPQAAAQDPGMAA

-454 EAQQA
+454 EAEQA
-459 AGLNEQLAA
+459 AGLNERLAA
-468 RAGVDRD
+468 HAGVNAAA
-475 KEEKVKMAAQQPP
+475 EKKVEMPGTTAPDMASGTLENSQTEKKTAAQPQVPVK
-488 RTEKPVSRPKAEMP
+488 KPEQAAREQRIQSVQQSQAG
-502 VRQPVMKAQTQAPV
+502 QPVMS
-516 NGAGQPTERQAQPQM
+516 QPA
-531 NVGQPMQGQAPQ
+531 QGQQQAAAGVPQ
-543 QANVSQPVQGM
+543 QSSADQKAARVS
-554 VQQPNGGQPM
+554 
-564 QGRAP
+564 
-569 QQANVGQPVQG
+569 
-580 MAPQQPNGGQPMQG
+580 
-594 MAPQQA
+594 
-600 NVSQPVQGM
+600 
-609 AQQQPNGGQPMQGMA
+609 
-624 PQQMNGGQPMQ
+624 
-635 GQAPQPAGMNGQ
+635 
-647 PQPSRQNNVNQAQ
+647 QAQ
-660 GVIRMERAGRNAE
+660 GVIRMERAGRNTE
-673 QAAARQNPY
+673 TAATQQNPY

-687 RPHQSL
+687 RPNQSL
-693 TLSQQQMFSYFSTI
+693 TLSQQQLFSYFSTI
-707 QGLQEQIASA
+707 QGLQEQIACA
-717 LNESLIKVQK
+717 MKETLNKLQK

-755 ALCQGRGSSA
+755 ALCQERGNSA

-775 FNKKDIPSTVAK
+775 FNKKDIASTVAK

-799 DLAEESIAQLSK
+799 DLSEESIAQLSK

-877 ATVALY
+877 AMVALY
-883 NRISEMQTPEHP
+883 NRIGEMQTPEHP

-907 AIQRSERT
+907 AISRSERT

>member
-1 MVHCIYLCNPKGN
+1 M
-14 CQEVKT
+14 KT
-20 LDKYEYSLKLDE
+20 LDKYEYNLKLDE

-68 IYEANDRLED
+68 IYEANGRLED

-91 TTRTI
+91 MTRTI

-145 EDQISILEEYK
+145 EDQIAILEEYK

-203 LKRSLTDLTPVQQ
+203 LKRSLTELTPMQQ
-216 AIYDHRD
+216 TIYDHRD
-223 EMMPIKERVEAA
+223 ENLMPIKERVEAA

-277 AEQEVLKPVQDQSWR
+277 AEQETPEQQDQSWR
-292 YATGGTTRVMP
+292 YSTGGTTRVMP
-303 TDVVKETLQQENTTA
+303 ADAVRNNLQTDAPAAASVEAAEAVPQEPE
-318 APDIAFD
+318 APDQAFD

-333 AESMREIISGIH
+333 AESMREIISGIR

-351 EIVEPKNDMSFFK
+351 EIVEPKNDMSFFR
-364 DRAADVSV
+364 DRAGNVPV
-372 EQPKESIDDILVS
+372 QEPKESIDDILVS
-385 MSGADEAASTAE
+385 MSGADETASTE
-397 QEEPEKEIPEMPVM
+397 EKEPEREMPDLQVEN
-411 PEQPVE
+411 EQPKEAVQPSGE
-417 PVKTVA
+417 
-423 ENPNLRPRI
+423 ERI
-432 QNSGTAA
+432 PAPQAAAQDPGMAA

-454 EAQQA
+454 EAEQA
-459 AGLNEQLAA
+459 AGLNERLAA
-468 RAGVDRD
+468 HAGVNAAAEK
-475 KEEKVKMAAQQPP
+475 KEEMPGTTAPDMASGTLENSQTEKKTAAQPQVPVK
-488 RTEKPVSRPKAEMP
+488 KPEQAAREQRIQSVQQSQAG
-502 VRQPVMKAQTQAPV
+502 QPVMS
-516 NGAGQPTERQAQPQM
+516 QPA
-531 NVGQPMQGQAPQ
+531 QGQQQAAAGVPQ
-543 QANVSQPVQGM
+543 QSSADQKAARVS
-554 VQQPNGGQPM
+554 
-564 QGRAP
+564 
-569 QQANVGQPVQG
+569 
-580 MAPQQPNGGQPMQG
+580 
-594 MAPQQA
+594 
-600 NVSQPVQGM
+600 
-609 AQQQPNGGQPMQGMA
+609 
-624 PQQMNGGQPMQ
+624 
-635 GQAPQPAGMNGQ
+635 
-647 PQPSRQNNVNQAQ
+647 QAQ
-660 GVIRMERAGRNAE
+660 GVIRMERAGRNTE
-673 QAAARQNPY
+673 AAATQQNPY

-687 RPHQSL
+687 RPNQSL
-693 TLSQQQMFSYFSTI
+693 TLSQQQLFSYFSTI
-707 QGLQEQIASA
+707 QGLQEQIACA
-717 LNESLIKVQK
+717 MKETLNKLQK

-755 ALCQGRGSSA
+755 ALCQERGNSA

-775 FNKKDIPSTVAK
+775 FNKKDIASTVAK

-799 DLAEESIAQLSK
+799 DLSEESIAQLSK

-877 ATVALY
+877 AMVALY
-883 NRISEMQTPEHP
+883 NRIGEMQTPEHP

-907 AIQRSERT
+907 AISRSERT

>member
-1 MVHCIYLCNPKGN
+1 M
-14 CQEVKT
+14 KT
-20 LDKYEYSLKLDE
+20 LDKYEYNLKLDE

-68 IYEANDRLED
+68 IYEANGRLED

-91 TTRTI
+91 MTRTI

-145 EDQISILEEYK
+145 EDQIAILEEYK

-203 LKRSLTDLTPVQQ
+203 LKRSLTELTPMQQ
-216 AIYDHRD
+216 TIYDHRD
-223 EMMPIKERVEAA
+223 ENLMPIKERVEAA

-277 AEQEVLKPVQDQSWR
+277 AEQETPEQQDQSWR
-292 YATGGTTRVMP
+292 YSTGGTTRVMP
-303 TDVVKETLQQENTTA
+303 ADAVRNNLQTDAPAAASVEAAETLSQKQE
-318 APDIAFD
+318 APDQAFD

-351 EIVEPKNDMSFFK
+351 EIVEPKNDMSFFR
-364 DRAADVSV
+364 DRAGNVPV
-372 EQPKESIDDILVS
+372 QEPKESIDDILVS
-385 MSGADEAASTAE
+385 MSGADETASTE
-397 QEEPEKEIPEMPVM
+397 EKEPEREISEM
-411 PEQPVE
+411 PEQPDLQVE
-417 PVKTVA
+417 NEKQKEAVQPSG
-423 ENPNLRPRI
+423 EERI
-432 QNSGTAA
+432 PAPQAAAQDPGMAA

-454 EAQQA
+454 EAEQA
-459 AGLNEQLAA
+459 AGLNERLAA
-468 RAGVDRD
+468 HAGVNAAA
-475 KEEKVKMAAQQPP
+475 EKKVEMPGTTAPDMASGTLENSQTEKKTAAQPQVPVK
-488 RTEKPVSRPKAEMP
+488 KPEQAAREQRIQSGQQSQAG
-502 VRQPVMKAQTQAPV
+502 QPVMS
-516 NGAGQPTERQAQPQM
+516 QPA
-531 NVGQPMQGQAPQ
+531 QGQQQAAAGVPQ
-543 QANVSQPVQGM
+543 QSSADQKAARVS
-554 VQQPNGGQPM
+554 
-564 QGRAP
+564 
-569 QQANVGQPVQG
+569 
-580 MAPQQPNGGQPMQG
+580 
-594 MAPQQA
+594 
-600 NVSQPVQGM
+600 
-609 AQQQPNGGQPMQGMA
+609 
-624 PQQMNGGQPMQ
+624 
-635 GQAPQPAGMNGQ
+635 
-647 PQPSRQNNVNQAQ
+647 QAQ
-660 GVIRMERAGRNAE
+660 GVIRMERAGRNTE
-673 QAAARQNPY
+673 AAATQQNPY

-687 RPHQSL
+687 RPNQSL
-693 TLSQQQMFSYFSTI
+693 TLSQQQLFSYFSTI
-707 QGLQEQIASA
+707 QGLQEQIACA
-717 LNESLIKVQK
+717 MKETLNKLQK

-755 ALCQGRGSSA
+755 ALCQERGNSA

-775 FNKKDIPSTVAK
+775 FNKKDIASTVAK

-799 DLAEESIAQLSK
+799 DLSEESIAQLSK

-877 ATVALY
+877 AMVALY
-883 NRISEMQTPEHP
+883 NRIGEMQTPEHP

-907 AIQRSERT
+907 AISRSERT

>member
-203 LKRSLTDLTPVQQ
+203 LKRSLTDRTPVQQ

-277 AEQEVLKPVQDQSWR
+277 AEQEVLEPVQDQSWR

-303 TDVVKETLQQENTTA
+303 TDAVKETLQQENTTA
-318 APDIAFD
+318 APDTAFD

-423 ENPNLRPRI
+423 ENPNLRPQM

-475 KEEKVKMAAQQPP
+475 KEEKVKMAAQQQP

-502 VRQPVMKAQTQAPV
+502 VKQPVMKAQTQAPV
-516 NGAGQPTERQAQPQM
+516 NGAGQPTERQTQPQL

-543 QANVSQPVQGM
+543 QMNA
-554 VQQPNGGQPM
+554 
-564 QGRAP
+564 
-569 QQANVGQPVQG
+569 GQPVQG
-580 MAPQQPNGGQPMQG
+580 QAPQQMDAGQPMQG
-594 MAPQQA
+594 MAPQQP
-600 NVSQPVQGM
+600 NGSQPMQGM
-609 AQQQPNGGQPMQGMA
+609 APQQPNVGQPMQGMA
-624 PQQMNGGQPMQ
+624 PQQPNVGQPMQ
-635 GQAPQPAGMNGQ
+635 GMAPQPAAMNGQ
-647 PQPSRQNNVNQAQ
+647 PQPPRQNNVNQAQ

-707 QGLQEQIASA
+707 QGLQEQIAFA

>member
-1 MVHCIYLCNPKGN
+1 MVDCTYLCNPKGN

-20 LDKYEYSLKLDE
+20 LDKYEYNLKLDE

-68 IYEANDRLED
+68 IYEANGRLED

-91 TTRTI
+91 MTRTI

-145 EDQISILEEYK
+145 EDQIAILEEYK

-203 LKRSLTDLTPVQQ
+203 LKRSLTELTPMQQ
-216 AIYDHRD
+216 TIYDHRD
-223 EMMPIKERVEAA
+223 ENLMPIKERVEAA

-277 AEQEVLKPVQDQSWR
+277 AEQETPEQQDQSWR
-292 YATGGTTRVMP
+292 YSTGGTTRVMP
-303 TDVVKETLQQENTTA
+303 ADAVRNSLQTDAPAAASAGAAEAVSQEPE
-318 APDIAFD
+318 APDQAFD

-351 EIVEPKNDMSFFK
+351 EIVEPKNDMSFFR
-364 DRAADVSV
+364 DRAGNVPV
-372 EQPKESIDDILVS
+372 QEPKESIDDILVS
-385 MSGADEAASTAE
+385 MSGADETASTE
-397 QEEPEKEIPEMPVM
+397 EKEPEREMPEMPDLQVEN
-411 PEQPVE
+411 EQPKEAVQPSGE
-417 PVKTVA
+417 
-423 ENPNLRPRI
+423 ERI
-432 QNSGTAA
+432 PAPQAAAQDPGMAA

-454 EAQQA
+454 EAEQA
-459 AGLNEQLAA
+459 AGLNERLAA
-468 RAGVDRD
+468 HAGVNAAA
-475 KEEKVKMAAQQPP
+475 EKKVEMPGTTAPDMASGTLENSQTEKKTAAQPQVPVK
-488 RTEKPVSRPKAEMP
+488 KPEQAAREQRIQSVQQSQAG
-502 VRQPVMKAQTQAPV
+502 QPVMS
-516 NGAGQPTERQAQPQM
+516 QPA
-531 NVGQPMQGQAPQ
+531 QGQQQAAAGVPQ
-543 QANVSQPVQGM
+543 QSSADQKAARVS
-554 VQQPNGGQPM
+554 
-564 QGRAP
+564 
-569 QQANVGQPVQG
+569 
-580 MAPQQPNGGQPMQG
+580 
-594 MAPQQA
+594 
-600 NVSQPVQGM
+600 
-609 AQQQPNGGQPMQGMA
+609 
-624 PQQMNGGQPMQ
+624 
-635 GQAPQPAGMNGQ
+635 
-647 PQPSRQNNVNQAQ
+647 QAQ
-660 GVIRMERAGRNAE
+660 GVIRMERAGRNTE
-673 QAAARQNPY
+673 AAATQQNPY

-687 RPHQSL
+687 RPNQSL
-693 TLSQQQMFSYFSTI
+693 TLSQQQLFSYFSTI
-707 QGLQEQIASA
+707 QGLQEQIACA
-717 LNESLIKVQK
+717 MKETLNKLQK

-755 ALCQGRGSSA
+755 ALCQERGNSA

-775 FNKKDIPSTVAK
+775 FNKKDIASTVAK

-799 DLAEESIAQLSK
+799 DLSEESIAQLSK

-877 ATVALY
+877 AMVALY
-883 NRISEMQTPEHP
+883 NRIGEMQTPEHP

-907 AIQRSERT
+907 AISRSET
-915 GIRKLGRI
+915 DWYPQARKDS
-923 LSHKRYDEDD
+923 LS
-933 RVILYEKD
+933 
-941 FK
+941 

>member
-1 MVHCIYLCNPKGN
+1 MVDCTYLCNPKGN

-20 LDKYEYSLKLDE
+20 LDKYEYNLKLDE

-68 IYEANDRLED
+68 IYEANGRLED

-91 TTRTI
+91 MTRTI

-145 EDQISILEEYK
+145 EDQIAILEEYK

-203 LKRSLTDLTPVQQ
+203 LKRSLTELTPMQQ
-216 AIYDHRD
+216 TIYDHRD
-223 EMMPIKERVEAA
+223 ENLMPIKERVEAA

-277 AEQEVLKPVQDQSWR
+277 AEQETPEQQDQSWR
-292 YATGGTTRVMP
+292 YSTGGTTRVMP
-303 TDVVKETLQQENTTA
+303 ADAVRNSLQTDAPAAASAGAAEALSQKQE
-318 APDIAFD
+318 APDQAFD

-351 EIVEPKNDMSFFK
+351 EIVEPKNDMSFFR
-364 DRAADVSV
+364 DRAGNVPV
-372 EQPKESIDDILVS
+372 QEPKESIDDILVS
-385 MSGADEAASTAE
+385 MSGADETASTE
-397 QEEPEKEIPEMPVM
+397 EKEPEREMPEMPDLQVEN
-411 PEQPVE
+411 EQPKEAVQPSGE
-417 PVKTVA
+417 
-423 ENPNLRPRI
+423 ERI
-432 QNSGTAA
+432 PAPQAAAQDPGMAA

-454 EAQQA
+454 EAEQA
-459 AGLNEQLAA
+459 AGLNERLAA
-468 RAGVDRD
+468 HAGVNAAA
-475 KEEKVKMAAQQPP
+475 EKKVEMPGTTAPDMASGTLENSQTEKKTAAQPQVPVK
-488 RTEKPVSRPKAEMP
+488 KPEQAAREQRIQSVQQSQAG
-502 VRQPVMKAQTQAPV
+502 QPVMS
-516 NGAGQPTERQAQPQM
+516 QPA
-531 NVGQPMQGQAPQ
+531 QGQQQAAAGVPQ
-543 QANVSQPVQGM
+543 QSSADQKAARVS
-554 VQQPNGGQPM
+554 
-564 QGRAP
+564 
-569 QQANVGQPVQG
+569 
-580 MAPQQPNGGQPMQG
+580 
-594 MAPQQA
+594 
-600 NVSQPVQGM
+600 
-609 AQQQPNGGQPMQGMA
+609 
-624 PQQMNGGQPMQ
+624 
-635 GQAPQPAGMNGQ
+635 
-647 PQPSRQNNVNQAQ
+647 QAQ
-660 GVIRMERAGRNAE
+660 GVIRMERAGRNTE
-673 QAAARQNPY
+673 AAATQQNPY

-687 RPHQSL
+687 RPNQSL
-693 TLSQQQMFSYFSTI
+693 TLSQQQLFSYFSTI
-707 QGLQEQIASA
+707 QGLQEQIACA
-717 LNESLIKVQK
+717 MKETLNKLQK

-755 ALCQGRGSSA
+755 ALCQERGNSA

-775 FNKKDIPSTVAK
+775 FNKKDIASTVAK

-799 DLAEESIAQLSK
+799 DLSEESIAQLSK

-877 ATVALY
+877 AMVALY
-883 NRISEMQTPEHP
+883 NRIGEMQTPEHP

-907 AIQRSERT
+907 AISRSERT

>member
-1 MVHCIYLCNPKGN
+1 MVDCTYLCNPKGN

-20 LDKYEYSLKLDE
+20 LDKYEYNLKLDE

-68 IYEANDRLED
+68 IYEANGRLED

-91 TTRTI
+91 MTRTI

-145 EDQISILEEYK
+145 EDQIAILEEYK

-203 LKRSLTDLTPVQQ
+203 LKRSLTELTPMQQ
-216 AIYDHRD
+216 TIYDHRD
-223 EMMPIKERVEAA
+223 ENLMPIKERVEAA

-277 AEQEVLKPVQDQSWR
+277 AEQETPEQQDQSWR
-292 YATGGTTRVMP
+292 YSTGGTTRVMP
-303 TDVVKETLQQENTTA
+303 ADAVRNNLQTDAPAAASVEEAEAVSQEPE
-318 APDIAFD
+318 APDQAFD

-351 EIVEPKNDMSFFK
+351 EIVEPKNDMSFFR
-364 DRAADVSV
+364 DRAGNVPV
-372 EQPKESIDDILVS
+372 QEPKESIDDILVS
-385 MSGADEAASTAE
+385 MSGADETASTE
-397 QEEPEKEIPEMPVM
+397 EKEPEREMPEMPDLQVEN
-411 PEQPVE
+411 EQPKEAVQPSGE
-417 PVKTVA
+417 
-423 ENPNLRPRI
+423 ERI
-432 QNSGTAA
+432 PASQAAAQDPGMAA

-454 EAQQA
+454 EAEQA
-459 AGLNEQLAA
+459 AGLNERLAA
-468 RAGVDRD
+468 HAGVNAAA
-475 KEEKVKMAAQQPP
+475 EKKVEMPGTPAPDMASGTLENSQTEKKTAAQPQVPVK
-488 RTEKPVSRPKAEMP
+488 KPEQAAREQRIQSVQQSQAG
-502 VRQPVMKAQTQAPV
+502 QPVMS
-516 NGAGQPTERQAQPQM
+516 QPA
-531 NVGQPMQGQAPQ
+531 QGQQQAAAGVPQ
-543 QANVSQPVQGM
+543 QSSADQKAARVS
-554 VQQPNGGQPM
+554 
-564 QGRAP
+564 
-569 QQANVGQPVQG
+569 
-580 MAPQQPNGGQPMQG
+580 
-594 MAPQQA
+594 
-600 NVSQPVQGM
+600 
-609 AQQQPNGGQPMQGMA
+609 
-624 PQQMNGGQPMQ
+624 
-635 GQAPQPAGMNGQ
+635 
-647 PQPSRQNNVNQAQ
+647 QAQ
-660 GVIRMERAGRNAE
+660 GVIRMERAGRNTE
-673 QAAARQNPY
+673 AAATQQNPY

-687 RPHQSL
+687 RPNQSL
-693 TLSQQQMFSYFSTI
+693 TLSQQQLFSYFSTI
-707 QGLQEQIASA
+707 QGLQEQIACA
-717 LNESLIKVQK
+717 MKETLNKLQK

-755 ALCQGRGSSA
+755 ALCQERGNSA

-775 FNKKDIPSTVAK
+775 FNKKDIASTVAK

-799 DLAEESIAQLSK
+799 DLSEESIAQLSK

-877 ATVALY
+877 AMVALY
-883 NRISEMQTPEHP
+883 NRIGEMQTPEHP

-907 AIQRSERT
+907 AISRSERT

>member
-1 MVHCIYLCNPKGN
+1 M
-14 CQEVKT
+14 KT
-20 LDKYEYSLKLDE
+20 LDKYEYNLKLDE

-68 IYEANDRLED
+68 IYEANGRLED

-91 TTRTI
+91 MTRTI

-145 EDQISILEEYK
+145 EDQIAILEEYK

-203 LKRSLTDLTPVQQ
+203 LKRSLTELTPMQQ
-216 AIYDHRD
+216 TIYDHRD
-223 EMMPIKERVEAA
+223 ENLMPIKERVEAA

-277 AEQEVLKPVQDQSWR
+277 AEQETPEQQDQSWR
-292 YATGGTTRVMP
+292 YSTGGTTRVMP
-303 TDVVKETLQQENTTA
+303 ADAVRNNLQTDAPAAASAGAAEAVPQEPE
-318 APDIAFD
+318 APDQAFD

-351 EIVEPKNDMSFFK
+351 EIVEPKNDMSFFR
-364 DRAADVSV
+364 DRAGNVPV
-372 EQPKESIDDILVS
+372 QEPKESIDDILVS
-385 MSGADEAASTAE
+385 MSGADETASTE
-397 QEEPEKEIPEMPVM
+397 EKEPEREMPEMPDLQVEN
-411 PEQPVE
+411 EQPKEAVQPSGE
-417 PVKTVA
+417 
-423 ENPNLRPRI
+423 ERI
-432 QNSGTAA
+432 PASQAAAQDPGMAA

-454 EAQQA
+454 EAEQA
-459 AGLNEQLAA
+459 AGLNERLAA
-468 RAGVDRD
+468 HAGVNAAA
-475 KEEKVKMAAQQPP
+475 EKKVEMPGTPAPDMASGTLENSQTEKKTAAQPQVPVK
-488 RTEKPVSRPKAEMP
+488 KPEQAAREQRIQSGQQSQAG
-502 VRQPVMKAQTQAPV
+502 QPVMS
-516 NGAGQPTERQAQPQM
+516 QPA
-531 NVGQPMQGQAPQ
+531 QGQQQAATGVPQ
-543 QANVSQPVQGM
+543 QSSADQKAARVS
-554 VQQPNGGQPM
+554 
-564 QGRAP
+564 
-569 QQANVGQPVQG
+569 
-580 MAPQQPNGGQPMQG
+580 
-594 MAPQQA
+594 
-600 NVSQPVQGM
+600 
-609 AQQQPNGGQPMQGMA
+609 
-624 PQQMNGGQPMQ
+624 
-635 GQAPQPAGMNGQ
+635 
-647 PQPSRQNNVNQAQ
+647 QAQ
-660 GVIRMERAGRNAE
+660 GVIRMERAGRNTE
-673 QAAARQNPY
+673 AAATQQNPY

-687 RPHQSL
+687 RPNQSL
-693 TLSQQQMFSYFSTI
+693 TLSQQQLFSYFSTI
-707 QGLQEQIASA
+707 QGLQEQIACA
-717 LNESLIKVQK
+717 MKETLNKLQK

-755 ALCQGRGSSA
+755 ALCQERGNSA

-775 FNKKDIPSTVAK
+775 FNKKDIASTVAK

-799 DLAEESIAQLSK
+799 DLSEESIAQLSK

-877 ATVALY
+877 AMVALY
-883 NRISEMQTPEHP
+883 NRIGEMQTPEHP

-907 AIQRSERT
+907 AISRSERT

>member
-1 MVHCIYLCNPKGN
+1 MVDCTYLCNPKGN

-20 LDKYEYSLKLDE
+20 LDKYEYNLKLDE

-68 IYEANDRLED
+68 IYEANGRLED

-91 TTRTI
+91 MTRTI

-145 EDQISILEEYK
+145 EDQIAILEEYK

-203 LKRSLTDLTPVQQ
+203 LKRSLTELTPMQQ
-216 AIYDHRD
+216 TIYDHRD
-223 EMMPIKERVEAA
+223 ENLMPIKERVEAA

-277 AEQEVLKPVQDQSWR
+277 VEQETPEQQDQSWR
-292 YATGGTTRVMP
+292 YSTGGTTRVMP
-303 TDVVKETLQQENTTA
+303 ADAVRNNLQTDAPAAASVEAAETLSQKQE
-318 APDIAFD
+318 APDQAFD

-351 EIVEPKNDMSFFK
+351 EIVEPKNDMSFFR
-364 DRAADVSV
+364 DRAGNVPV
-372 EQPKESIDDILVS
+372 QEPKESIDDILVS
-385 MSGADEAASTAE
+385 MSGADETASTE
-397 QEEPEKEIPEMPVM
+397 EKEPEREMPAM
-411 PEQPVE
+411 PEQPDLQVE
-417 PVKTVA
+417 NEKPKEAVQPSG
-423 ENPNLRPRI
+423 EERI
-432 QNSGTAA
+432 PAPQAAAQDPGMAA

-454 EAQQA
+454 EAEQA
-459 AGLNEQLAA
+459 AGLNERLAA
-468 RAGVDRD
+468 HAGVNAAA
-475 KEEKVKMAAQQPP
+475 EKKVEMPGTTAPDMASGTLENSQTEKKTAAQPQVPVK
-488 RTEKPVSRPKAEMP
+488 KPEQAAREQRIQSGQQSQAG
-502 VRQPVMKAQTQAPV
+502 QPVMS
-516 NGAGQPTERQAQPQM
+516 QPA
-531 NVGQPMQGQAPQ
+531 QGQQQAAAGVPQ
-543 QANVSQPVQGM
+543 QSSADQKAARVS
-554 VQQPNGGQPM
+554 
-564 QGRAP
+564 
-569 QQANVGQPVQG
+569 
-580 MAPQQPNGGQPMQG
+580 
-594 MAPQQA
+594 
-600 NVSQPVQGM
+600 
-609 AQQQPNGGQPMQGMA
+609 
-624 PQQMNGGQPMQ
+624 
-635 GQAPQPAGMNGQ
+635 
-647 PQPSRQNNVNQAQ
+647 QAQ
-660 GVIRMERAGRNAE
+660 GVIRMERAGRNTE
-673 QAAARQNPY
+673 AAATQQNPY

-687 RPHQSL
+687 RPNQSL
-693 TLSQQQMFSYFSTI
+693 TLSQQQLFSYFSTI
-707 QGLQEQIASA
+707 QGLQEQIACA
-717 LNESLIKVQK
+717 MKETLNKLQK

-755 ALCQGRGSSA
+755 ALCQERGNSA

-775 FNKKDIPSTVAK
+775 FNKKDIASTVAK

-799 DLAEESIAQLSK
+799 DLSEESIAQLSK

-877 ATVALY
+877 AMVALY
-883 NRISEMQTPEHP
+883 NRIGEMQTPEHP

-907 AIQRSERT
+907 AISRSERT

>member
-1 MVHCIYLCNPKGN
+1 MVDCTYLCNPKGN

-20 LDKYEYSLKLDE
+20 LDKYEYNLKLDE

-68 IYEANDRLED
+68 IYEANGRLED

-91 TTRTI
+91 MTRTI

-145 EDQISILEEYK
+145 EDQIAILEEYK

-203 LKRSLTDLTPVQQ
+203 LKRSLTELTPMQQ
-216 AIYDHRD
+216 TIYDHRD
-223 EMMPIKERVEAA
+223 ENLMPIKERVEAA

-277 AEQEVLKPVQDQSWR
+277 AEQETPEQQDQSWR
-292 YATGGTTRVMP
+292 YSTGGTTRVMP
-303 TDVVKETLQQENTTA
+303 ADAVRNNLQTDAPAAASAGAAETLSQKQE
-318 APDIAFD
+318 APDQAFD

-351 EIVEPKNDMSFFK
+351 EIVEPKNDMSFFR
-364 DRAADVSV
+364 DRAGNVPV
-372 EQPKESIDDILVS
+372 QEPKESIDDILVS
-385 MSGADEAASTAE
+385 MSGADETASTE
-397 QEEPEKEIPEMPVM
+397 EKEPEREIPEMPDQQVEN
-411 PEQPVE
+411 EQPKEAVQPSGE
-417 PVKTVA
+417 
-423 ENPNLRPRI
+423 ERI
-432 QNSGTAA
+432 PAPQAAAQDPGMAA

-454 EAQQA
+454 EAEQA
-459 AGLNEQLAA
+459 AGLNERLAA
-468 RAGVDRD
+468 HAGVNAAA
-475 KEEKVKMAAQQPP
+475 EKKVEMPGTTAPDMASGTLENSQTEKKTAAQPQVPVK
-488 RTEKPVSRPKAEMP
+488 KPEQAAREQRIQSGQQSQAG
-502 VRQPVMKAQTQAPV
+502 QPVMS
-516 NGAGQPTERQAQPQM
+516 QPA
-531 NVGQPMQGQAPQ
+531 QGQQQAAAGVPQ
-543 QANVSQPVQGM
+543 QSSADQKAARVS
-554 VQQPNGGQPM
+554 
-564 QGRAP
+564 
-569 QQANVGQPVQG
+569 
-580 MAPQQPNGGQPMQG
+580 
-594 MAPQQA
+594 
-600 NVSQPVQGM
+600 
-609 AQQQPNGGQPMQGMA
+609 
-624 PQQMNGGQPMQ
+624 
-635 GQAPQPAGMNGQ
+635 
-647 PQPSRQNNVNQAQ
+647 QAQ
-660 GVIRMERAGRNAE
+660 GVIRMERAGRNTE
-673 QAAARQNPY
+673 AAATQQNPY

-687 RPHQSL
+687 RPNQSL
-693 TLSQQQMFSYFSTI
+693 TLSQQQLFSYFSTI
-707 QGLQEQIASA
+707 QGLQEQIACA
-717 LNESLIKVQK
+717 MKETLNKLQK

-755 ALCQGRGSSA
+755 ALCQERGNSA

-775 FNKKDIPSTVAK
+775 FNKKDIASTVAK

-799 DLAEESIAQLSK
+799 DLSEESIAQLSK

-877 ATVALY
+877 AMVALY
-883 NRISEMQTPEHP
+883 NRIGEMQTPEHP

-907 AIQRSERT
+907 AISRSERT

>member
-1 MVHCIYLCNPKGN
+1 MVDCTYLCNPKGN

-20 LDKYEYSLKLDE
+20 LDKYEYNLKLDE

-68 IYEANDRLED
+68 IYEANGRLED

-91 TTRTI
+91 MTRTI

-145 EDQISILEEYK
+145 EDQIAILEEYK

-203 LKRSLTDLTPVQQ
+203 LKRSLTELTPMQQ
-216 AIYDHRD
+216 TIYDHQD
-223 EMMPIKERVEAA
+223 ENLMPIKERVEAA

-277 AEQEVLKPVQDQSWR
+277 AEQETPEQQDQSWR
-292 YATGGTTRVMP
+292 YSTGGTTRVMP
-303 TDVVKETLQQENTTA
+303 ADAVRNNLQTNAPAAASVEAAETLSQKQE
-318 APDIAFD
+318 APDQAFD

-351 EIVEPKNDMSFFK
+351 EIVEPKNDMSFFR
-364 DRAADVSV
+364 DRAGNVPV
-372 EQPKESIDDILVS
+372 QEPKESIDDILVS
-385 MSGADEAASTAE
+385 MSGADETASTE
-397 QEEPEKEIPEMPVM
+397 EKEPEREMPEMPDLQVEN
-411 PEQPVE
+411 EQPKAAVQPSGE
-417 PVKTVA
+417 
-423 ENPNLRPRI
+423 ERI
-432 QNSGTAA
+432 PAPQAAAQDPGMAA

-454 EAQQA
+454 EAEQA
-459 AGLNEQLAA
+459 AGLNERLAA
-468 RAGVDRD
+468 HAGVNAAA
-475 KEEKVKMAAQQPP
+475 EKKVEMPGTTAPDMASGTLENSQTEKKTAAQPQVPVK
-488 RTEKPVSRPKAEMP
+488 KPEQAAREQRIQSGQQSQAG
-502 VRQPVMKAQTQAPV
+502 QPVMS
-516 NGAGQPTERQAQPQM
+516 QPA
-531 NVGQPMQGQAPQ
+531 QGQQQAAAGVPQ
-543 QANVSQPVQGM
+543 QSSADQKAARVS
-554 VQQPNGGQPM
+554 
-564 QGRAP
+564 
-569 QQANVGQPVQG
+569 
-580 MAPQQPNGGQPMQG
+580 
-594 MAPQQA
+594 
-600 NVSQPVQGM
+600 
-609 AQQQPNGGQPMQGMA
+609 
-624 PQQMNGGQPMQ
+624 
-635 GQAPQPAGMNGQ
+635 
-647 PQPSRQNNVNQAQ
+647 QAQ
-660 GVIRMERAGRNAE
+660 GVIRMERAGRNTE
-673 QAAARQNPY
+673 AAATQQNPY

-687 RPHQSL
+687 RPNQSL
-693 TLSQQQMFSYFSTI
+693 TLSQQQLFSYFSTI
-707 QGLQEQIASA
+707 QGLQEQIACA
-717 LNESLIKVQK
+717 MKETLNKLQK

-755 ALCQGRGSSA
+755 ALCQERGNSA

-775 FNKKDIPSTVAK
+775 FNKKDIASTVAK

-799 DLAEESIAQLSK
+799 DLSEESIAQLSK

-877 ATVALY
+877 AMVALY
-883 NRISEMQTPEHP
+883 NRIGEMQTPEHP

-907 AIQRSERT
+907 AISRSERT

>member
-1 MVHCIYLCNPKGN
+1 MVDCTYLCNPKGN

-20 LDKYEYSLKLDE
+20 LDKYEYNLKLDE

-68 IYEANDRLED
+68 IYEANGRLED

-91 TTRTI
+91 MTRTI

-145 EDQISILEEYK
+145 EDQIAILEEYK

-203 LKRSLTDLTPVQQ
+203 LKRSLTELTPMQQ
-216 AIYDHRD
+216 TIYDHRD
-223 EMMPIKERVEAA
+223 ENLMPIKERVEAA

-277 AEQEVLKPVQDQSWR
+277 AEQETPEQQDQSWR
-292 YATGGTTRVMP
+292 YSTGGTTRVMP
-303 TDVVKETLQQENTTA
+303 ADAVRNNLQTNAPAAASVEAAETLSQKQE
-318 APDIAFD
+318 APDQAFD

-351 EIVEPKNDMSFFK
+351 EIVEPKNDMSFFR
-364 DRAADVSV
+364 DRAGNVPV
-372 EQPKESIDDILVS
+372 QEPKESIDDILVS
-385 MSGADEAASTAE
+385 MSGADETASTE
-397 QEEPEKEIPEMPVM
+397 EKEPEREMPEMPDLQVEN
-411 PEQPVE
+411 EQPKAAVQPSGE
-417 PVKTVA
+417 
-423 ENPNLRPRI
+423 ERI
-432 QNSGTAA
+432 PAPQAAAQDPGMAA

-454 EAQQA
+454 EAEQA
-459 AGLNEQLAA
+459 AGLNERLAA
-468 RAGVDRD
+468 HAGVNAAA
-475 KEEKVKMAAQQPP
+475 EKKVEMPGTTAPDMASGTLENSQTEKKTAAQPQVPVK
-488 RTEKPVSRPKAEMP
+488 KPEQAAREQRIQSGQQSQAG
-502 VRQPVMKAQTQAPV
+502 QPVMS
-516 NGAGQPTERQAQPQM
+516 QPA
-531 NVGQPMQGQAPQ
+531 QGQQQAAAGVPQ
-543 QANVSQPVQGM
+543 QSSADQKAARVS
-554 VQQPNGGQPM
+554 
-564 QGRAP
+564 
-569 QQANVGQPVQG
+569 
-580 MAPQQPNGGQPMQG
+580 
-594 MAPQQA
+594 
-600 NVSQPVQGM
+600 
-609 AQQQPNGGQPMQGMA
+609 
-624 PQQMNGGQPMQ
+624 
-635 GQAPQPAGMNGQ
+635 
-647 PQPSRQNNVNQAQ
+647 QAQ
-660 GVIRMERAGRNAE
+660 GVIRMERAGRNTE
-673 QAAARQNPY
+673 AAATQQNPY

-687 RPHQSL
+687 RPNQSL
-693 TLSQQQMFSYFSTI
+693 TLSQQQLFSYFSTI
-707 QGLQEQIASA
+707 QGLQEQIACA
-717 LNESLIKVQK
+717 MKETLNKLQK

-755 ALCQGRGSSA
+755 ALCQERGNSA

-775 FNKKDIPSTVAK
+775 FNKKDIASTVAK

-799 DLAEESIAQLSK
+799 DLSEESIAQLSK

-877 ATVALY
+877 AMVALY
-883 NRISEMQTPEHP
+883 NRIGEMQTPEHP

-907 AIQRSERT
+907 AISRYERT